1 MIRFLFRFLGL
12 VTLAAAFVL
21 VVYDGANFIA
31 NRRLDLTTIESVWA
45 LLHPNSLK
53 QFQPTV
59 EQNVAPWLWQSVVQP
74 YFLEQPAS
82 LLLILVG
89 ALFILLGRRKKPL
102 IGYAR

>member
-1 MIRFLFRFLGL
+1 MIRFVFRFLGL

-31 NRRLDLTTIESVWA
+31 NQRLELTTIDSVWA
-45 LLHPNSLK
+45 LVHPGSLK
-53 QFQPTV
+53 QLQPSV
-59 EQNVAPWLWQSVVQP
+59 EQNVGPWLWQSVIRP

-82 LLLILVG
+82 LLLILFG